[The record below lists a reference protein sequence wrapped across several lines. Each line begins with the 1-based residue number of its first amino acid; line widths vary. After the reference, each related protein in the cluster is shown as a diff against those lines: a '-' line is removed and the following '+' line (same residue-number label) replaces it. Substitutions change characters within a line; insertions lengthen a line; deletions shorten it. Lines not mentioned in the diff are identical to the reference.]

1 MSNLTEIE
9 PFGEGFV
16 EAMGPEL
23 ILFAGMILLI
33 IVPNLGQGT
42 FRIPGTQLRLP
53 WLLGGQRFN
62 FTSDPRLPAWLA
74 TFTLGGA
81 FFNVL
86 YTFSQGLD
94 RVAIVSE
101 SGKQLLLVN
110 GFSRIFELI
119 FFGALALA
127 AFSSMNRL
135 RVNGVG
141 SKVSETE
148 LFNNRRQADFY
159 ILMVTCAL
167 GMSVVALAQDLFV
180 LFIGLELASF
190 STYVLVAFLK
200 ESKVGVESGMKYFI
214 VGSVASGVGLY
225 GLSMLYLWAGSLQFD
240 VLATAFATTSST
252 DMALPLIGIGFVLV
266 GFGFK
271 VSAAP
276 FHFAAPDAYAGA
288 TSPVAGVLA
297 TASKAMGM
305 IGLVRMLL
313 IVAAPETG
321 DGSAIWLVCLGVLAA
336 VTMTWGNLAALGS
349 DNPKRMLAYS
359 SVAHAGYMLAA
370 LTAVGAW
377 NWDAAVSGD
386 AGAAAVAVL
395 TAVIFHL
402 LVLVAFKLGAFL
414 VLSILESEGDVSRL
428 SSLGGLTKREPLLAV
443 SMFIFMISLA
453 GVPPMAGF
461 LSKLLVIMGIVR
473 VAVGDMGAELAD
485 GGIYALGDMH
495 WVWWLAL
502 LMVLNSAISMFYY
515 LRVGVVMFFDEPEEG
530 REGPLPQGWQVRA
543 AIFACVLTTL
553 LIGVAGDTVLRLCEM
568 AAQSLNYDW

>member
-9 PFGEGFV
+9 PFGEGFI

-23 ILFAGMILLI
+23 ILFAGMLLLI
-33 IVPNLGQGT
+33 IVPNLGKGT
-42 FRIPGTQLRLP
+42 FRIPGTQIRLP
-53 WLLGGQRFN
+53 WLLGGERFE

-81 FFNVL
+81 FLNVL
-86 YTFSQGLD
+86 YVFSQGLD

-101 SGKQLLLVN
+101 SGKELLLIN

-386 AGAAAVAVL
+386 AGAAAVAVM

-414 VLSILESEGDVSRL
+414 VLSILESEGDASRL
-428 SSLGGLTKREPLLAV
+428 SSLGGLVKREPLLAV

-530 REGPLPQGWQVRA
+530 REGPLPSGWQVRA

-553 LIGVAGDTVLRLCEM
+553 IIGVAGDAVLRLCEM
-568 AAQSLNYDW
+568 AAQSLNYNW